1 MPNLLLYSANPWF
14 ATDVAS
20 QYRGG
25 NHFAWV
31 CEYFDI
37 DHAPPG
43 SAGTL
48 IAPSSNPRKIYDDLL
63 QECNAQEEHSRIIR
77 DHKKKFRRLAKQWLT
92 AAEITQDQYDEIVAS
107 VNAISWR
114 IWRPVLYIRYIIPRA
129 TIDPSRIEQ
138 VPRNDRAGYGPEF
151 RIVDLQRDEFDI
163 VDLSG
168 LVHR

>member
-1 MPNLLLYSANPWF
+1 MPNPLLYSANPWF
-14 ATDVAS
+14 ATEIAS
-20 QYRGG
+20 RYRGG
-25 NHFAWV
+25 NYFAWV
-31 CEYFDI
+31 CEHFDI
-37 DHAPPG
+37 DHTPAG
-43 SAGTL
+43 SAGAL

-63 QECNAQEEHSRIIR
+63 QEYIAQEEHSRIIR

-92 AAEITQDQYDEIVAS
+92 ATEITQDQYDEIVAS

-114 IWRPVLYIRYIIPRA
+114 IWKPVLYVIPRA

-138 VPRNDRAGYGPEF
+138 VPRNDRAGYGPEL
-151 RIVDLQRDEFDI
+151 RIFDLQRDEFDI